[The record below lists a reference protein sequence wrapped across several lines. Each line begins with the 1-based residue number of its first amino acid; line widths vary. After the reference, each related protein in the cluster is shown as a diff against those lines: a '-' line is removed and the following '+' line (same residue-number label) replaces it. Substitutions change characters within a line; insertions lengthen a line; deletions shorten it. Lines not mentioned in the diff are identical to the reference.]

1 MPGDTPHKHSLWVGV
16 GEKVISFVVGLI
28 VAAFFLG
35 GARARVA
42 SLGKDMEDWKAE
54 WKIERDHIY
63 KMDREGSQSFHNF
76 YDGYKQEQAK
86 QYEHLSRLD
95 TEVKPIDGLKYRI
108 EQLEKKDPPEQKQK
122 PKQ

>member
-1 MPGDTPHKHSLWVGV
+1 MPSDTPHKHSLWVGV

-42 SLGKDMEDWKAE
+42 ALGKDMDAWKEE
-54 WKIERDHIY
+54 WKVERDHIY
-63 KMDREGSQSFHNF
+63 KMDREGSLSFHNF
-76 YDGYKQEQAK
+76 YENYKQEQNK
-86 QYEHLSRLD
+86 QYTHMAELHKD
-95 TEVKPIDGLKYRI
+95 VKPIPHLEYRI
-108 EQLEKKDPPEQKQK
+108 QQLEKKDPPEQRK